1 MEFDKSRVYTAVNA
15 EELEI
20 GSLIIAALNLEEL
33 DRKVKS
39 EMDIQH
45 LAGIADSSNLCRF
58 GLDIYD
64 DLNNLRYYPLA
75 YLIEPPA
82 EPKYKPFDSVK
93 KAMEAIKAH
102 GGWVKCGGSGREFLV
117 TGCGT
122 NKEDYAVY
130 ITSDWI
136 SLEELFKDYVF
147 VNDGS
152 PCGEL
157 VEQ

>member
-1 MEFDKSRVYTAVNA
+1 MEFDKTRVYTAVNA
-15 EELEI
+15 EDLKFGSKCVFANTIQDLKDSVQAGLISTLIDMLDESVPERFI
-20 GSLIIAALNLEEL
+20 GSDGYVEITY
-33 DRKVKS
+33 S
-39 EMDIQH
+39 
-45 LAGIADSSNLCRF
+45 
-58 GLDIYD
+58 
-64 DLNNLRYYPLA
+64 LA
-75 YLIEPPA
+75 YLIEPPNDQK
-82 EPKYKPFDSVK
+82 ELEYKPFESVD